1 MLTIVDF
8 YCPVDGAVKVVES
21 RHTDGLAHGRHRAPR
36 PGQPAGV
43 AGSNR
48 TDSEA
53 FVRCLRFSSITA
65 FLLKAYV
72 PYKEAE
78 TGVWVQAWQRSPDA
92 RGLLPGSRWS
102 LRTDRDDGTASK
114 PGSDEGD
121 RRCGGKPWLR
131 LHARHRRGVKH
142 KVQIRERV
150 NLFLEQLPP
159 ESRRRLRLALR
170 RMESENADRL
180 ALRERLTGYSR
191 LRDGNFRSLSRYVPG
206 RVIES
211 VFAHE
216 RSLVYALFERE
227 FLEHLRHEAQGQ
239 VPSRRRPH

>member
-1 MLTIVDF
+1 MEPLRSWKADTRTALLT
-8 YCPVDGAVKVVES
+8 AVTE
-21 RHTDGLAHGRHRAPR
+21 HRAR
-36 PGQPAGV
+36 ANLRVWRGATGLIRRRLYV
-43 AGSNR
+43 
-48 TDSEA
+48 A
-53 FVRCLRFSSITA
+53 FVLARLLLFCLKRTYRI
-65 FLLKAYV
+65 
-72 PYKEAE
+72 KEAQTTFASLVRE
-78 TGVWVQAWQRSPDA
+78 AKTGVWVQAWQRSPDA

-131 LHARHRRGVKH
+131 LHARHLRGVKH